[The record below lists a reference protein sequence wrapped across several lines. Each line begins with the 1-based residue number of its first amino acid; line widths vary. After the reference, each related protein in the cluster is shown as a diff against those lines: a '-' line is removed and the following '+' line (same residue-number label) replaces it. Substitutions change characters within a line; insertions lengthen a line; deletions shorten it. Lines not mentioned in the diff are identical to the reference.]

1 MALQLRS
8 PSDQI
13 RLASLVLA
21 VATTAKLP
29 IVTQARAVIPMNT
42 ASSGEQNEYAYRSEI
57 SGGAKATGEAWVPMQ
72 AIYWSTANGNFTTT
86 SAGNTKCGFA
96 LAAAQ
101 AGDTVTPLMYFDSFA
116 P

>member
-21 VATTAKLP
+21 VATTAKVP
-29 IVTQARAVIPMNT
+29 IVTQTRAAIPLNT
-42 ASSGEQNEYAYRSEI
+42 AASNEQNEFVYRSEI
-57 SGGAKATGEAWVPMQ
+57 SGGPKATGEAWAPFQ
-72 AIYWSTANGNFTTT
+72 PIYWSAANGNFTTT
-86 SAGNTKCGFA
+86 AGGNTKCGFA
-96 LAAAQ
+96 LAAAL
-101 AGDTVTPLMYFDSFA
+101 AGDTVTPLMFFDSFA